1 MSDARGDGGGLPA
14 SALRD
19 ERDLATL
26 LEEFPEIV
34 LVLSATGAVR
44 WANRLAEEVFGVSL
58 VDAAGASVLDFVHPD
73 DLELVRRSFESVQ
86 RKEVGSPIEVR
97 VRVRHRWRLI
107 ELIGRPVG
115 RVEEG
120 AILFALRDLTE
131 RRRFEVAHDDV
142 ARFRALV
149 HNVDAIVVLA
159 SREGI
164 VRSVSGSLTRRLGH
178 DPEDLE
184 GVSLGAIVAE
194 EDRGLFDDA
203 VATAA
208 RRADRTPVVRS
219 LRLVDRAGAVAG
231 TYELSLVNVDD
242 DPVIEGLVVTAHDV
256 SSRVATEQRLHDALD
271 ELHATL
277 SLLHA
282 TLEST
287 ADGLIVVDRERR
299 VVSHNQ
305 TFVTMWR
312 IAPSLL
318 DGPYADL
325 FAAILERVADPDAF
339 RVRAEE
345 LYAHPSLESDDLVAL
360 RDGRTLRRLSRPQR
374 VDDAIVGRVWSF
386 SDVTAQKTAEEEL
399 THLAFHDPLTGLVN
413 RALLRDRLD
422 EALARS
428 ERSGRSVAL
437 LYLDVDDFKSVND
450 ALGHAAG
457 DALLRAVAD
466 GLVHCVRRS
475 DSAARLGG
483 DEFAVL
489 VDDVEDRREVEALA
503 ERIRA
508 TLAVPIALNGH
519 VVDAT
524 VSIGVAF
531 ADHRRTSEQVLHDAD
546 LAMYEAKSRGKNRCV
561 VSGADRATGDV
572 ERP

>member
-1 MSDARGDGGGLPA
+1 MSDGRGDEDGAPA
-14 SALRD
+14 PPLRD
-19 ERDLATL
+19 EHDLATL

-34 LVLSATGAVR
+34 LVLSASGAVR
-44 WANRLAEEVFGVSL
+44 WANRRAEEVFGISL
-58 VDAAGASVLDFVHPD
+58 ADVAGASVLDFVHPD
-73 DLELVRRSFESVQ
+73 DLELVLRSFESVQ
-86 RKEVGSPIEVR
+86 RKEVGNPIEVR
-97 VRVRHRWRLI
+97 VRVRGQWRLI
-107 ELIGRPVG
+107 ELIGRPVAS
-115 RVEEG
+115 VEEG

-149 HNVDAIVVLA
+149 HNVDAIVVLT

-184 GVSLGAIVAE
+184 GVALGAIVAD
-194 EDRGLFDDA
+194 EDRGVFDDA

-208 RRADRTPVVRS
+208 RATDRTPVVRS
-219 LRLVDRAGAVAG
+219 LRLVNRARAVAG
-231 TYELSLVNVDD
+231 TYELTLVNVDD
-242 DPVIEGLVVTAHDV
+242 DPVLEGLVVTAHDV
-256 SSRVATEQRLHDALD
+256 SSRVSAEQRLHGALD

-318 DGPYADL
+318 EGPYTEL
-325 FAAILERVADPDAF
+325 FAAILDRVADPDAF
-339 RVRAEE
+339 RARAEE
-345 LYAHPSLESDDLVAL
+345 LYAHPNLESDDLVVL

-374 VDDAIVGRVWSF
+374 VDDVIVGRVWSF

-466 GLVHCVRRS
+466 GLARCVRRS

-489 VDDVEDRREVEALA
+489 VEDVDDRREVEALA

-508 TLAVPIALNGH
+508 TLAEPVVLGGR

-524 VSIGVAF
+524 VSLGVAF
-531 ADHRRTSEQVLHDAD
+531 ADYRRTSEQVLHDAD
-546 LAMYEAKSRGKNRCV
+546 LAMYEAKSHGKNRYE
-561 VSGADRATGDV
+561 VSDADRVTGGG

>member
-1 MSDARGDGGGLPA
+1 MNTVAGDGSGSPVP
-14 SALRD
+14 LRE

-34 LVLSATGAVR
+34 LVLSASGAVR
-44 WANRLAEEVFGVSL
+44 WGNHRAEEVFGVAL
-58 VDAAGASVLDFVHPD
+58 ADAVGTSVLDFVHHD
-73 DLELVRRSFESVQ
+73 DLELVHRSFESVQ
-86 RKEVGSPIEVR
+86 RKEVGNPIEVR
-97 VRVRHRWRLI
+97 VRVRGQWRLI

-115 RVEEG
+115 LVEDG
-120 AILFALRDLTE
+120 AILFALRDLTQ

-149 HNVDAIVVLA
+149 HNVDAIIVLA
-159 SREGI
+159 TREGI

-184 GVSLGAIVAE
+184 GVSLGAIVAD
-194 EDRGLFDDA
+194 EDRALFDEA
-203 VATAA
+203 VAATATA
-208 RRADRTPVVRS
+208 TDRAPVVRS
-219 LRLVDRAGAVAG
+219 LRLVDRAGGVAG
-231 TYELSLVNVDD
+231 TYELSLVNVGD
-242 DPVIEGLVVTAHDV
+242 DPVLEGLVVTAHDV
-256 SSRVATEQRLHDALD
+256 SSREAAEQRLHDALD

-287 ADGLIVVDRERR
+287 ADGLIVVDRDRR

-305 TFVTMWR
+305 RFVTMWQ
-312 IAPSLL
+312 IAPSLVEA
-318 DGPYADL
+318 PYGDL
-325 FAAILERVADPDAF
+325 LAAVLERVNDPDAF
-339 RVRAEE
+339 RALTEE

-360 RDGRTLRRLSRPQR
+360 RDGRTLRCLSRPQR

-386 SDVTAQKTAEEEL
+386 SDVTAQKTAEDEL

-428 ERSGRSVAL
+428 ERSGRGVAL

-466 GLVHCVRRS
+466 GLVRCVRRS

-489 VDDVEDRREVEALA
+489 VEDVDDRREVEVLA

-508 TLAVPIALNGH
+508 TFAEPVAIDGRA
-519 VVDAT
+519 VDAT

-531 ADHRRTSEQVLHDAD
+531 ADYRCTSEQVLHDAD
-546 LAMYEAKSRGKNRCV
+546 LAMYEAKSRGKNRYE
-561 VSGADRATGDV
+561 VSSAGQPIERD